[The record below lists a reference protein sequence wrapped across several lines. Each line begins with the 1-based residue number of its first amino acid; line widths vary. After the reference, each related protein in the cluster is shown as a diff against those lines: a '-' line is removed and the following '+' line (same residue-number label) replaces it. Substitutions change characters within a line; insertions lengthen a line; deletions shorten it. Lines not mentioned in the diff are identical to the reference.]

1 MNEAFTL
8 RPATSADI
16 DAMRAAEQ
24 RAGEIFRPIGY
35 DFCAD
40 GQNRDVDEHERVI
53 AAGVTY
59 LAQAPSGEVIAF
71 AMFEP
76 MDGEVHLVEIDVV
89 PEHQKNGL
97 ARRLIALGE
106 IWALAKGFDAMTLTT
121 YRDVPWNAPFY
132 RRLGFID
139 FAPGPPRKGLL
150 ETIAKEAAWGF
161 AFRPRI
167 AMRKQLI

>member
-1 MNEAFTL
+1 MNGDYVF
-8 RPATSADI
+8 RPAAAADI
-16 DAMRAAEQ
+16 AAMRAAEQ
-24 RAGEIFRPIGY
+24 RAGEVFRSIGY

-40 GQNRDVDEHERVI
+40 GQNREVEEHERVI

-59 LAQAPSGEVIAF
+59 VALPPSGEIAGF

-89 PEHQKNGL
+89 PEFQKKGL
-97 ARRLIALGE
+97 ARRLISLGE
-106 IWALAKGFDAMTLTT
+106 KWALAKGFDAMTLTT
-121 YRDVPWNAPFY
+121 YRDVAWNAPFY

-139 FAPGPPRKGLL
+139 LEPGPGRKGLL

-167 AMRKQLI
+167 AMRKHLL